1 MEQSFDTLE
10 TAHEL
15 ESVGIERKQAEALAS
30 AISKA
35 AAAGHEHLATKAD
48 LYQVALMIVVA
59 NAAVTFG
66 LLKLLIP
73 G

>member
-15 ESVGIERKQAEALAS
+15 ESAGIERKQAEALAS
-30 AISKA
+30 AISK